1 MPAGRASLSCRG
13 RSKAIAS
20 AMMAFVQ
27 HAVQEQEEL
36 ALNAAGQYCLKNLI
50 NRVYVDHESVV
61 AR

>member
-1 MPAGRASLSCRG
+1 
-13 RSKAIAS
+13 
-20 AMMAFVQ
+20 MMAFVQ